1 VKPMVSRTALCVS
14 FLLFFCCAT
23 SAFLIDEKC
32 SSALDAL
39 AENGPYQ
46 SALKAFKGENSKIS
60 IEQECPCINSLE
72 CECDLKK
79 KWKGVPS
86 FTKACEKAGGKLCF
100 TNEFYRK
107 EQLDVSLYHINPI
120 CVPSDVCAN
129 EDLAVIGQDFTN
141 GKCAEDACYIVL
153 TCTASSKPIV
163 VTDHLGGMVSHAS
176 TLFFR
181 WIIIVGISGGVL
193 VCVYVLL
200 KFACQYQKQRDMSW
214 AFDDVASKA
223 PKDAGSTT
231 VGEDEN
237 KLRQRKKLV
246 EMSVLKAK
254 GGDTGEEA
262 VEIDLDEIGENR
274 NKHVGATLKC
284 V

>member
-1 VKPMVSRTALCVS
+1 MP
-14 FLLFFCCAT
+14 LLFFFCYAA
-23 SAFLIDEKC
+23 SAFSIDEKC

-46 SALKAFKGENSKIS
+46 SALKVFKGENSKIS
-60 IEQECPCINSLE
+60 IEQQCPCINSLK

-86 FTKACEKAGGKLCF
+86 FTKACEKVGGKLCF

-141 GKCAEDACYIVL
+141 GKCAEEECYIVL

-163 VTDHLGGMVSHAS
+163 VTDHLGGMVSHES
-176 TLFFR
+176 PFFFR
-181 WIIIVGISGGVL
+181 GMIVVGISGGML
-193 VCVYVLL
+193 ICVYVLF
-200 KFACQYQKQRDMSW
+200 KFALEYKKQRDMSW
-214 AFDDVASKA
+214 AFDDEASKA
-223 PKDAGSTT
+223 SNDAGSTI

-246 EMSVLKAK
+246 EMSVVKAK
-254 GGDTGEEA
+254 GGSIDEEA
-262 VEIDLDEIGENR
+262 VEVDLGEIGKNR
-274 NKHVGATLKC
+274 NPVGATLKC